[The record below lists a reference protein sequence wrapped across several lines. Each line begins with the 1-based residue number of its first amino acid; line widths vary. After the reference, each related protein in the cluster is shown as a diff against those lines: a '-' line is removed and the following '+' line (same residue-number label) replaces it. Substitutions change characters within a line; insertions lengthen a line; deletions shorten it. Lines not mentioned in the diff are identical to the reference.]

1 MRFSINVLF
10 NWIIVVKILRTIAV
24 ITFSAWLASACAISY
39 PSNLGSINAAV
50 QFASGTGNVT
60 VLLRDG
66 TATLVGV
73 VQSRVDAN
81 KAVKAAQSADGVDRV
96 IDFINVRN

>member
-1 MRFSINVLF
+1 MKQI
-10 NWIIVVKILRTIAV
+10 KIFAALI
-24 ITFSAWLASACAISY
+24 FSAWLASACAISY
-39 PSNLGSINAAV
+39 PSNLGSINNAV

-81 KAVKAAQSADGVDRV
+81 KAVKAAQSAEGIDRV
-96 IDFINVRN
+96 IDFIKVRN